1 MFTLY
6 ALLKFV
12 HVVSVIVWV
21 GGVVTLTIL
30 NMRLA
35 RARSGE
41 ALAAFSSAAAFY
53 GQAVAGPAAG
63 ITLLAGIATAL
74 SAGFQL
80 NVLWIIWGFAAIVLS
95 IALGAT
101 AIRVTTQRL
110 NELASTLNAEPARV
124 AALQGRLVT
133 LNAINLLLLLSAV
146 WAMVAKPTL

>member
-1 MFTLY
+1 MFALY
-6 ALLKFV
+6 SILKFV

-21 GGVVTLTIL
+21 GGVVTLSIL

-41 ALAAFSSAAAFY
+41 ALAAFSSAGAFY
-53 GQAVAGPAAG
+53 GQAVAGPAAA

-80 NVLWIIWGFAAIVLS
+80 NSAWIIWGFAAIVLS

-101 AIRVTTQRL
+101 AIRVMRRPSMPIQR
-110 NELASTLNAEPARV
+110 ASPRCK
-124 AALQGRLVT
+124 GG
-133 LNAINLLLLLSAV
+133 
-146 WAMVAKPTL
+146 W